1 MDIQPEEGGVSA
13 PRAAED
19 GMEIPI
25 QHHDEEDIDEDED
38 EDDEVDPNH
47 QLLDRVQRALYE
59 QLSKRKEALEIKI
72 RDRKEAVSR
81 IVKQREQTGVELYG
95 FQQQLAKLQQ
105 DLESKHDF
113 MAQNRETRKVAEK
126 RVKYL
131 EKVVEDATSKKDL
144 MEKKRLDE
152 QKKLDEIRI
161 TVKQI
166 EEHNNQLKG
175 EIKVTRRAAIGTE
188 VGMKE
193 AEKEKREQDILIDEL
208 NEKIKSIAEEM
219 RLYVAQI
226 ASQQKQTELAKT
238 TLAEAEKEI
247 KDINIQKREY
257 IQRWK
262 TSLTGMKRRDESLQI
277 TQAALQKLQEQRRG
291 VEVEIIG
298 LKKNISEEQEKNE
311 RLTAIQTK
319 LETELKFLES
329 QNENVVEDIKV
340 KQDSFEK
347 VQISLNASEDHLKK
361 EKLLAKRGEDACK
374 QIHKQIEKLAQKR
387 QQLENKI
394 ELELKGEIDTLKR
407 GKKGVAKGVIKL
419 RADIQKKDLEI
430 ADTRNELARVRVDI
444 LNTTAFHKQ
453 LESTLKEYEAE
464 LAEKDKIINK
474 YESELKATSLKI
486 ERKQIYIARLNKKY
500 DELTANDREENTGP
514 LEATI
519 KTLKR
524 DIEHFKTETAHQ
536 QRKWIG
542 LQNTLVNLAQETG
555 QIDKKSAEMRSR
567 ISVLEQKNLRVK
579 SQTKH
584 EQNEGKALNT
594 LIRHLHF
601 DAKKLNDMIAKSE
614 ILAKEIS
621 SSNYTAEQDFANELK
636 SLSDA
641 SKARQEKIQ
650 ALKTEKEETIQKVIE
665 AEKMV
670 MLMEKKIQLERET
683 HAAIDPEFGQPEI
696 KGMKKEIHRME
707 IRLTQ
712 LKKHQEMMIQQME
725 RSIQRRQMIQM
736 GHEASKGKGESK
748 INLRKKISALK
759 NALKANMREFKKV
772 ELLAEDAEAQGKDIQ
787 ANVDIMA
794 EKLGALENDKLDLEH
809 ELQTSKISRRI
820 NENKL
825 LLLERKK
832 FRAREILRK
841 KEFTQA
847 DYELGTMGLAKEE
860 EIAKKINKVLLTMGQ
875 NYPKFGEYMEQIQ
888 RFLLE

>member
-1 MDIQPEEGGVSA
+1 MDVQPEEGGVSA

-131 EKVVEDATSKKDL
+131 ETVVEDLTRKKDL
-144 MEKKRLDE
+144 MENKRLDE

-374 QIHKQIEKLAQKR
+374 QIHKQIEKLAQK
-387 QQLENKI
+387 
-394 ELELKGEIDTLKR
+394 
-407 GKKGVAKGVIKL
+407 
-419 RADIQKKDLEI
+419 
-430 ADTRNELARVRVDI
+430 
-444 LNTTAFHKQ
+444 
-453 LESTLKEYEAE
+453 
-464 LAEKDKIINK
+464 
-474 YESELKATSLKI
+474 KAT
-486 ERKQIYIARLNKKY
+486 
-500 DELTANDREENTGP
+500 T
-514 LEATI
+514 
-519 KTLKR
+519 
-524 DIEHFKTETAHQ
+524 
-536 QRKWIG
+536 
-542 LQNTLVNLAQETG
+542 
-555 QIDKKSAEMRSR
+555 
-567 ISVLEQKNLRVK
+567 
-579 SQTKH
+579 
-584 EQNEGKALNT
+584 
-594 LIRHLHF
+594 
-601 DAKKLNDMIAKSE
+601 
-614 ILAKEIS
+614 
-621 SSNYTAEQDFANELK
+621 
-636 SLSDA
+636 
-641 SKARQEKIQ
+641 
-650 ALKTEKEETIQKVIE
+650 
-665 AEKMV
+665 
-670 MLMEKKIQLERET
+670 
-683 HAAIDPEFGQPEI
+683 
-696 KGMKKEIHRME
+696 
-707 IRLTQ
+707 
-712 LKKHQEMMIQQME
+712 
-725 RSIQRRQMIQM
+725 
-736 GHEASKGKGESK
+736 
-748 INLRKKISALK
+748 
-759 NALKANMREFKKV
+759 
-772 ELLAEDAEAQGKDIQ
+772 
-787 ANVDIMA
+787 
-794 EKLGALENDKLDLEH
+794 
-809 ELQTSKISRRI
+809 
-820 NENKL
+820 
-825 LLLERKK
+825 
-832 FRAREILRK
+832 
-841 KEFTQA
+841 
-847 DYELGTMGLAKEE
+847 
-860 EIAKKINKVLLTMGQ
+860 
-875 NYPKFGEYMEQIQ
+875 
-888 RFLLE
+888 